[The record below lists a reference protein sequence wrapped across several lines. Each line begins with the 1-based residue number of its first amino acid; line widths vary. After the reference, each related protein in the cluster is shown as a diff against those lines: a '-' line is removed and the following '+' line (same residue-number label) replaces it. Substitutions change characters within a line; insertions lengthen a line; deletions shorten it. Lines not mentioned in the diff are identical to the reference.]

1 MLSLFKHRTTYTW
14 PNKAHSQA
22 RARLPASHIVRLWR
36 KKQKKRE
43 KKNPMKMRNQQAFM
57 EKNVYKYG
65 NGLKAHFVS
74 ANTEYI
80 YIVTMRWSH
89 KVWHCSFPFKHCL
102 CTPNQMEMQLK
113 PVHSEQPEEDEKR
126 WKSLFF
132 FCCVQNVRA
141 TAHTWN

>member
-1 MLSLFKHRTTYTW
+1 
-14 PNKAHSQA
+14 
-22 RARLPASHIVRLWR
+22 
-36 KKQKKRE
+36 
-43 KKNPMKMRNQQAFM
+43 MRNQQAFM

-132 FCCVQNVRA
+132 FLLCTKCARHGSHIKLKPNSETVQCA
-141 TAHTWN
+141 LCTAKRVKEAKRKKE